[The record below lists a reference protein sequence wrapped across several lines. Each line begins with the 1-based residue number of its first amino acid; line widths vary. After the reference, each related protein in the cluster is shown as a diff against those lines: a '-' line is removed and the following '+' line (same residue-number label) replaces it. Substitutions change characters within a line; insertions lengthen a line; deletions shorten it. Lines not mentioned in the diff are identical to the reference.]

1 MEEKMSM
8 IIFDLLVQYPNL
20 QLKIVNWFDKLSAM
34 IHIQLIMKLKLRLL
48 YLSWYYRTNYLR
60 LPQDEKSDTSLG
72 TPSTNS
78 QTTS

>member
-48 YLSWYYRTNYLR
+48 YLSWYNRTNYPW